1 MRELDQ
7 TERATKVKLHC
18 HSRRLN
24 RTGPRSAVLIQC
36 VSVMRSEQQMMAW
49 TGAYSAALTGFLSSE
64 TFTVN
69 VFSKEYVQT
78 VAEHC
83 RALAGQAA
91 EDAQRY
97 WEEGSRE

>member
-1 MRELDQ
+1 MLLR
-7 TERATKVKLHC
+7 KYHS
-18 HSRRLN
+18 SRRLN
-24 RTGPRSAVLIQC
+24 RTGPCSAVLIQC
-36 VSVMRSEQQMMAW
+36 MPVMRSEQQMMAW
-49 TGAYSAALTGFLSSE
+49 TGAYNAALTGFLSSE

-97 WEEGSRE
+97 WEEGGRE